1 MGKPR
6 SKNTKRGLTTVCVMI
21 PSELWKRLKLK
32 SIRDRLTV
40 RAVAGALFLAY
51 VEGEFEYEEKK
62 SDPEKK
68 G

>member
-1 MGKPR
+1 MTKP
-6 SKNTKRGLTTVCVMI
+6 KPKKRNAGLTTICVMI
-21 PSELWKRLKLK
+21 PYDLWKRLKLK
-32 SIRDRLTV
+32 AVRDRLSIRT
-40 RAVAGALFLAY
+40 VAGALFLAY